1 MKLKQ
6 CGICLNEYP
15 ALWKARTKDNPAM
28 CRTCALKSKGTPIG
42 NYTMI
47 KISDVVKDLVK
58 EQKIKISN
66 PVNPKEDKSIPE
78 LIKLAT
84 IVFNKSVKQRQMFNG
99 KGICMACEKL
109 FDKSYLDAS
118 HLFNAKQF
126 PSVRFD
132 EDNVHL
138 CCIECNRYLE
148 GNLAP
153 YRLRLE
159 DKIGHIAMGELK
171 ERAMVK
177 GFKWDKQELLDIIS
191 KYK

>member
-1 MKLKQ
+1 MKLKICSS
-6 CGICLNEYP
+6 CGKECY
-15 ALWKARTKDNPAM
+15 LWKSTPKL
-28 CRTCALKSKGTPIG
+28 CKSCALKNATPIG
-42 NYTMI
+42 N
-47 KISDVVKDLVK
+47 
-58 EQKIKISN
+58 IKISN
-66 PVNPKEDKSIPE
+66 KTLHDEMKPSKPVKPKEDKSIPE

-84 IVFNKSVKQRQMFNG
+84 IVFNKAVKQRQMFNG
-99 KGICMACEKL
+99 KGICMACGNL